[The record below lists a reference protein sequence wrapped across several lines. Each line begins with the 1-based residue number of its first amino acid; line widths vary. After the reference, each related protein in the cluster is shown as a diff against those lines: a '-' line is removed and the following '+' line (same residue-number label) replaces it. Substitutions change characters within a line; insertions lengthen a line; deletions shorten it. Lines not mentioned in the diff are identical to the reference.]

1 MELAILYIFGVII
14 SIFIGYF
21 ITRWYHDIGYRNQL
35 LEEIRDELKKMN
47 SVKDATSIPENPV
60 KPEKIK
66 VEVDPKIAPQNIKEP
81 PTDSTF
87 QNVFLFILI
96 AVLLVLLVMFLVK
109 SGGN

>member
-1 MELAILYIFGVII
+1 MDFLLFYIIGFIVSILV
-14 SIFIGYF
+14 GYF

-60 KPEKIK
+60 KTEKIK
-66 VEVDPKIAPQNIKEP
+66 VEVDSEIIPQNIKEP
-81 PTDSTF
+81 PTDSTS

-96 AVLLVLLVMFLVK
+96 AVLLVVVVMFLVK